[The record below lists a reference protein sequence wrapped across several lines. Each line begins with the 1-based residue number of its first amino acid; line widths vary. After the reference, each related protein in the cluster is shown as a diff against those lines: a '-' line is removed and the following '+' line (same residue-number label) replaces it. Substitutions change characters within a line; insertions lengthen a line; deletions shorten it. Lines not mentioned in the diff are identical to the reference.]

1 MSVVL
6 PLLLATSLS
15 VSPVTGGV
23 TGPSEPSFANIFQ
36 LNNQIGTET
45 YIPPKN
51 DTWDG
56 TYSQYDGYKAVSTS
70 FQVLDGSLIDI
81 EAYHVHTGTRYTDD
95 EDYHSLRCWHDDT
108 ALKRENHN
116 YSDEMFLSDGTAYRI
131 CLTCRHRLSYQKYHY
146 DHGGSQEM

>member
-81 EAYHVHTGTRYTDD
+81 EAWRKPGDVGGPIHEKQIHHTFAD
-95 EDYHSLRCWHDDT
+95 HSFPHHWLHPERQFQST
-108 ALKRENHN
+108 I
-116 YSDEMFLSDGTAYRI
+116 FL
-131 CLTCRHRLSYQKYHY
+131 L
-146 DHGGSQEM
+146 